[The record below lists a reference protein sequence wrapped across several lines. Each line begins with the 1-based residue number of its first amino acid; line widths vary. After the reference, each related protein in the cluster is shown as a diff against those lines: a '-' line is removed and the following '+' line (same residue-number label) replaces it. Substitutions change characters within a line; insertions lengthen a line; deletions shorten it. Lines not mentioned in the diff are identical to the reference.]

1 MASEPHRQH
10 RELVICSRQSRDG
23 DHLDVH
29 VAPEARDLSH
39 YIVAWF
45 RVRWDPGPHPNPLM
59 LTSTGESFATVQ
71 AMALAACSSYC
82 LAVGQSSL
90 PCSCTRPAVIPTSP
104 ARALCTWRAGRRRV
118 ARAGAPR
125 RRRRS
130 RHRAETCRTPAR
142 RASTGDTAYQGK
154 LNAVMSYHIN
164 SSQVSSGHIEARHV
178 TSRRVTSSHIES
190 RRVTPFLPATGCLR
204 PQQRVA

>member
-90 PCSCTRPAVIPTSP
+90 PCSYASSGDSHVTGTSP
-104 ARALCTWRAGRRRV
+104 LHVESWKTSGCSGR
-118 ARAGAPR
+118 
-125 RRRRS
+125 
-130 RHRAETCRTPAR
+130 C
-142 RASTGDTAYQGK
+142 ASP
-154 LNAVMSYHIN
+154 SEEI
-164 SSQVSSGHIEARHV
+164 
-178 TSRRVTSSHIES
+178 
-190 RRVTPFLPATGCLR
+190 PP
-204 PQQRVA
+204 